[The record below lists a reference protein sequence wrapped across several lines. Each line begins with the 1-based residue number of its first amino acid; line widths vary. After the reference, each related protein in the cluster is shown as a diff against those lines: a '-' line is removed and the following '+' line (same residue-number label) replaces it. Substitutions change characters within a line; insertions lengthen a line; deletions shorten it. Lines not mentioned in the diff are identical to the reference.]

1 MDANGLRRAFTGF
14 FVDRGHT
21 PVASAGLIPHHPR
34 APLFTNAGMNQFIP
48 YFLGEEQPPFTRAT
62 SVQRCVRV
70 RGKHDDIEL
79 IGRTNRHLSFFEM
92 LGNFSF
98 GDYFKADA
106 IAFAWELLTDVL
118 GLDGDRLW
126 VTVHPSD
133 DEAAAVWRD
142 GVGLAAER
150 IQTLEDNFWEMG
162 ETGPCGPCSEIHY
175 DKGEAFGPGGGPSG
189 NGPDGDGGE
198 RYLEIWNLVFTQYDR
213 LADRSLA
220 DRSLAD
226 LPRRNIDTGAGLERI
241 LPLLQGVDTVWDT
254 DALRPVIAAAESVTG
269 RSYGDDPEVDVSLR
283 VLADHGRCMTFLVND
298 GAFPSN
304 EDRGYVVRRIIR
316 RAVRQAFQ
324 LGVAKS
330 VTPALVTATADVM
343 GEAYPELGRN
353 AGFITGVVERE
364 EERFRRTLTSGS
376 SILEEQLAGGE
387 PVSGEVAFRLHD
399 TYGFPID
406 LTREMAAEHDVEV
419 DLEGFHVAMDEQ
431 RRRGRRAGAGS
442 DDSDAGGLRAGP
454 EEYRELL
461 EQFGTTEFSGYGESE
476 AEGRVLAVAPAGDG
490 RVEIFLDRTP
500 FYAEGGG
507 QVGDTG
513 TIRTGSGQATVV
525 DTTSPLP
532 GLHRHLAIVEGELH
546 PGQEAVGVID
556 IERRASIRRNHTGT
570 HLLHW
575 ALREVLG
582 PHVKQQGSLVA
593 PDYLRFDFSHFSGVS
608 DEDLE
613 RVQHL
618 VNEQVLANEPVRAYE
633 TSKAHAEEMGA
644 LAFFGDKY
652 GDFVRVVE
660 AGPRSVEL
668 CGGTHV
674 GALGTVG
681 PVLVTSESS
690 IGSNMRRVFA
700 LTGAGSLER
709 VRDEERLLQAA
720 AGLLRSEPGEV
731 PAAVERLLEREHA
744 LRTELRSLRSEAAEA
759 EAGRMAARAT
769 GGHVVVRRDGLAPD
783 QLRELA
789 VAVRGQPGV
798 QAVVLVG
805 SPDGQRVALVAAV
818 DPAAGIQAASLVG
831 PAARTVGGG
840 GGGKGDVATAG
851 GRDASRIDEALGQ
864 VRAQLGAR

>member
-1 MDANGLRRAFTGF
+1 MDANALRRAFSGF

-34 APLFTNAGMNQFIP
+34 APLFTNAGMNQFLP

-79 IGRTNRHLSFFEM
+79 IGRTTRHLSLFEM

-98 GDYFKADA
+98 GDYFKAEA
-106 IAFAWELLTDVL
+106 IAFAWELLTEVL
-118 GLDGDRLW
+118 GLDGDRMW
-126 VTVHPSD
+126 VTVHPT
-133 DEAAAVWRD
+133 DEEATAVWQD
-142 GVGLAAER
+142 AIGMPAER
-150 IQTLEDNFWEMG
+150 IQALEDNFWEMG

-175 DKGEAFGPGGGPSG
+175 DKGQAFGPGGGP
-189 NGPDGDGGE
+189 DGGGEE

-213 LADRSLA
+213 LA

-241 LPLLQGVDTVWDT
+241 LPLLQGAGTVWDT
-254 DALRPVIAAAESVTG
+254 DVLRPVIAAAESATG
-269 RSYGDDPEVDVSLR
+269 CSYGDDAEADVGLR

-324 LGVAKS
+324 MGVQKS
-330 VTPALVTATADVM
+330 VTPALVTATVDVM
-343 GEAYPELGRN
+343 DEAYPELARN
-353 AGFITGVVERE
+353 AGFITSVVERE
-364 EERFRRTLTSGS
+364 EERFRRTLQSGS
-376 SILEEQLAGGE
+376 SILEEEMAGGRRIT
-387 PVSGEVAFRLHD
+387 GELAFRLHD

-406 LTREMAAEHDVEV
+406 LTREMAAEHGVEV
-419 DLEGFHVAMDEQ
+419 DVQGFEAAMGEQ
-431 RRRGRRAGAGS
+431 RRRGRRAGSGTV
-442 DDSDAGGLRAGP
+442 DDGEQLED
-454 EEYRELL
+454 YRELL
-461 EQFGTTEFSGYGESE
+461 EQFGTTEFTGYGQSQ
-476 AEGRVLAVAPAGDG
+476 AEGRVLAVVPAGDG
-490 RVEIFLDRTP
+490 RMEIFLDRTP
-500 FYAEGGG
+500 FYAESGG

-513 TIRTGSGQATVV
+513 TISTESGEAEVL
-525 DTTSPLP
+525 DTTAPLP
-532 GLHRHLAIVEGELH
+532 GLHRHLAVVEGELH
-546 PGQEAVGVID
+546 PGQEAVGAID
-556 IERRASIRRNHTGT
+556 RRRRESIRRNHTGT

-593 PDYLRFDFSHFSGVS
+593 PDYLRFDFSHFSGVPA
-608 DEDLE
+608 EDLE
-613 RVQHL
+613 RVQRL

-633 TSKAHAEEMGA
+633 TSRAHAEEMGA

-690 IGSNMRRVFA
+690 IGSNLRRVFA
-700 LTGAGSLER
+700 LTGAGSLDR
-709 VRDEERLLQAA
+709 VRDEERLLQRA
-720 AGLLRSEPGEV
+720 AGLLRAEPGEV
-731 PAAVERLLEREHA
+731 PAAVERLLEREQA
-744 LRTELRSLRSEAAEA
+744 LRAELRSLRSQAASAEAAQL
-759 EAGRMAARAT
+759 AATAAH
-769 GGHVVVRRDGLAPD
+769 GWVVARRDSLAPD

-789 VAVRGQPGV
+789 VATRGQPGV
-798 QAVVLVG
+798 RAVVLIG
-805 SPDGQRVALVAAV
+805 TPDGQRVALVSAV
-818 DPAAGIQAASLVG
+818 DPGAGVEATSLVG

-840 GGGKGDVATAG
+840 GGGRGDVAVAG
-851 GRDASRIDEALGQ
+851 GRDPSRIDDALAQ
-864 VRAQLGAR
+864 VRSQLGVG

>member
-14 FVDRGHT
+14 FVERGHT
-21 PVASAGLIPHHPR
+21 AVASAGLIPHHPR

-106 IAFAWELLTDVL
+106 ITFAWQLLTDVL

-133 DEAAAVWRD
+133 EEATAVWRD
-142 GVGLAAER
+142 GVGLPAER
-150 IQTLEDNFWEMG
+150 IRSLEDNFWEMG

-175 DKGEAFGPGGGPSG
+175 DKGDAFGPGGGP
-189 NGPDGDGGE
+189 DAGGE
-198 RYLEIWNLVFTQYDR
+198 ERYVEIWNLVFTQYDR
-213 LADRSLA
+213 LADRTLT
-220 DRSLAD
+220 D

-241 LPLLQGVDTVWDT
+241 LPLLQGVGTVWDT
-254 DALRPVIAAAESVTG
+254 DAVRPVIAAAESVTG

-324 LGVAKS
+324 LGVTKS
-330 VTPALVTATADVM
+330 VTPGLVRATADVM
-343 GEAYPELGRN
+343 GEAYPELSRN
-353 AGFITGVVERE
+353 IDFITGVVERE
-364 EERFRRTLTSGS
+364 EERFRRTLTSGL
-376 SILEEQLAGGE
+376 SILEEQMAGGE
-387 PVSGEVAFRLHD
+387 RISGEVAFRLHD
-399 TYGFPID
+399 TYGFPVD

-419 DLEGFHVAMDEQ
+419 DLEGFHVAMGEQ
-431 RRRGRRAGAGS
+431 RRRGRRSGAGINDGEGGVLGAGS
-442 DDSDAGGLRAGP
+442 ED
-454 EEYRELL
+454 YRELL

-476 AEGRVLAVAPAGDG
+476 VEGRVLAVVPVGDG
-490 RVEIFLDRTP
+490 RAEIFLDRTP

-525 DTTSPLP
+525 DTTAPLP
-532 GLHRHLAIVEGELH
+532 GLHRHLAVVEGELH
-546 PGQEAVGVID
+546 PGQEAVGAID
-556 IERRASIRRNHTGT
+556 TDRRSSIRRNHTGT

-608 DEDLE
+608 EEDLE
-613 RVQHL
+613 RVQQL

-633 TSKAHAEEMGA
+633 TSRAHAEEMGA

-681 PVLVTSESS
+681 PILVTSESS

-709 VRDEERLLQAA
+709 VRDEERLLQRA
-720 AGLLRSEPGEV
+720 AGLLRAEPGEV
-731 PAAVERLLEREHA
+731 PAAVERLLEREQG
-744 LRTELRSLRSEAAEA
+744 LRAELRLLRSQAAAAEA
-759 EAGRMAARAT
+759 GQMAALAT
-769 GGHVVVRRDGLAPD
+769 GGHVVARRDGLAPD

-798 QAVVLVG
+798 QGAVLIG

-818 DPAAGIQAASLVG
+818 DPGGGIGAASLVG

-840 GGGKGDVATAG
+840 GGGKGDVVTAG
-851 GRDASRIDEALGQ
+851 GRDASRIDEALAQ
-864 VRAQLGAR
+864 VRAQLGAG

>member
-14 FVDRGHT
+14 FVGRGHS

-48 YFLGEEQPPFTRAT
+48 YFLGEEQPPFRRAT

-98 GDYFKADA
+98 GDYFKAEA
-106 IAFAWELLTDVL
+106 ITFAWELLTDVL

-133 DEAAAVWRD
+133 QEAAEVWRD
-142 GVGLAAER
+142 GVGLPAER
-150 IQTLEDNFWEMG
+150 VQALDDNFWEMG

-175 DKGEAFGPGGGPSG
+175 DKGEAFGPGGGPDG
-189 NGPDGDGGE
+189 DGPDGDGGE

-213 LADRSLA
+213 LI

-226 LPRRNIDTGAGLERI
+226 LPRRNIDTGAGFERI
-241 LPLLQGVDTVWDT
+241 LPLLQGVGTVWDT
-254 DALRPVIAAAESVTG
+254 DALRPVIAAAESATG

-283 VLADHGRCMTFLVND
+283 VLADHGRCMTFLVHD

-343 GEAYPELGRN
+343 AEAYPELGRS

-364 EERFRRTLTSGS
+364 EERFRRTLESGS
-376 SILEEQLAGGE
+376 GILEEQLAGGGR
-387 PVSGEVAFRLHD
+387 VSGEVAFRLHD

-406 LTREMAAEHDVEV
+406 LTREMAAEHGVEV
-419 DLEGFHVAMDEQ
+419 DLEGFHAAMGEQ
-431 RRRGRRAGAGS
+431 RQRGRRTGAGAGEGE
-442 DDSDAGGLRAGP
+442 AGSLGAGP
-454 EEYRELL
+454 EDYRELL
-461 EQFGTTEFSGYGESE
+461 EQFGTTEFTGYSQSQ
-476 AEGRVLAVAPAGDG
+476 AEGRVLAAVPVGDG

-513 TIRTGSGQATVV
+513 TIRTTSGQATVV
-525 DTTSPLP
+525 DTTAPLP
-532 GLHRHLAIVEGELH
+532 GLHRHLAVVEGEFH
-546 PGQEAVGVID
+546 PGQEAVGAID
-556 IERRASIRRNHTGT
+556 TDRRSSIRRNHTGT

-593 PDYLRFDFSHFSGVS
+593 PGYLRFDFSHFSGVT
-608 DEDLE
+608 EDDLD
-613 RVQHL
+613 RVQQL

-633 TSKAHAEEMGA
+633 TSRAHAEELGA

-660 AGPRSVEL
+660 AGARSIEL

-681 PVLVTSESS
+681 PILVTSESS

-709 VRDEERLLQAA
+709 VRDEERLLQQA
-720 AGLLRSEPGEV
+720 AGLLRSEPGDV
-731 PAAVERLLEREHA
+731 PVAVERLLEREQA
-744 LRTELRSLRSEAAEA
+744 LRAELRSLRSQAAAAEA
-759 EAGRMAARAT
+759 GQMAALAT
-769 GGHVVVRRDGLAPD
+769 GGHVVARRDGLAPD

-789 VAVRGQPGV
+789 VAVREQPGV
-798 QAVVLVG
+798 RAVVLIG

-818 DPAAGIQAASLVG
+818 DPAGGIQAATLVG

-851 GRDASRIDEALGQ
+851 GRDVSRIDDALGQ
-864 VRAQLGAR
+864 VRAQLGAG

>member
-21 PVASAGLIPHHPR
+21 LVGSAGLIPHHRR

-98 GDYFKADA
+98 GDYFKAEA
-106 IAFAWELLTDVL
+106 IAFAWELLTGVL

-133 DEAAAVWRD
+133 AEAADVWRD
-142 GVGLAAER
+142 GVGLPAER
-150 IQTLEDNFWEMG
+150 IQALEDNFWEMG

-175 DKGEAFGPGGGPSG
+175 DKGDAFGPGGGPAG
-189 NGPDGDGGE
+189 GGPDEESGE
-198 RYLEIWNLVFTQYDR
+198 RFVEIWNLVFTQYDR
-213 LADRSLA
+213 LA

-254 DALRPVIAAAESVTG
+254 DALRPLIAAAESVTG
-269 RSYGDDPEVDVSLR
+269 RSYGDDAEVDVSLR
-283 VLADHGRCMTFLVND
+283 VLADHGRCMTLLVND

-324 LGVAKS
+324 LGVTKS

-343 GEAYPELGRN
+343 GEAHPELARN
-353 AGFITGVVERE
+353 AGFVTGVVERE

-376 SILEEQLAGGE
+376 SILEEQLATGA
-387 PVSGEVAFRLHD
+387 PISGEVAFRLHD

-419 DLEGFHVAMDEQ
+419 DLEGFQAAMAEQ
-431 RRRGRRAGAGS
+431 RWRGRRAGAGTG
-442 DDSDAGGLRAGP
+442 DGDVGGVGIGPAG
-454 EEYRELL
+454 YRELL
-461 EQFGTTEFSGYGESE
+461 EQFGTTEFSGYGRSES
-476 AEGRVLAVAPAGDG
+476 EGRVLAVAPAGDDA
-490 RVEIFLDRTP
+490 VEIFLDRTP

-513 TIRTGSGQATVV
+513 TIRTDTGQATVV
-525 DTTSPLP
+525 DTTAPLP
-532 GLHRHLAIVEGELH
+532 GLHRHLAFVEGDLH
-546 PGQEAVGVID
+546 PGQEAVGAID
-556 IERRASIRRNHTGT
+556 VDRRASIRRNHTGT

-608 DEDLE
+608 EEDLE
-613 RVQHL
+613 RIQHL

-644 LAFFGDKY
+644 VAFFGDKY

-660 AGPRSVEL
+660 AGPRSIEL

-681 PVLVTSESS
+681 PILVTSESS

-709 VRDEERLLQAA
+709 VRAEERLLQLA
-720 AGLLRSEPGEV
+720 AGLLRAEPGEV
-731 PAAVERLLEREHA
+731 PAAVERLLEREQA
-744 LRTELRSLRSEAAEA
+744 LRAELRSLRSQAAAAEA
-759 EAGRMAARAT
+759 SQMAAMAT
-769 GGHVVVRRDGLAPD
+769 DGNVVARRDRLAPE

-789 VAVRGQPGV
+789 VAVRAQPGV
-798 QAVVLVG
+798 RAVVLIG
-805 SPDGQRVALVAAV
+805 SPDGQRVALAAAV
-818 DPAAGIQAASLVG
+818 DPATGIQAGSLVE

-840 GGGKGDVATAG
+840 GGGRGDVAMAG
-851 GRDASRIDEALGQ
+851 GRDASRIDEALDH
-864 VRAQLGAR
+864 VRAQLAEG